1 MQPIPPSRRN
11 PFARFAAAA
20 GFDGAAAGLRARMGA
35 YHDGPVSDHFDGTRF
50 RDPHGVAPK
59 GALDMLRWIAA
70 RSGEKWPEWAPS
82 PYVDRPPARV
92 AGTAIRIG
100 FVGHASLLIQSGGLN
115 LLCDPVWS
123 ERASPVRF
131 AGPKRVNDPGIA
143 FDALPPI
150 DVVLVSHGHY
160 DHLDVATLSRL
171 AAAHRP
177 RVVTPLGND
186 IVMRAYDPA
195 IAAEGFD
202 WHERVELAPGLAVT
216 PVPLRH
222 WSARGLFDRNKTLWA
237 GFVVETPGGRIYH
250 VTDSGYGDG
259 VRFREARQRYGPF
272 RLAILPI
279 GAYEPRW
286 FMRDQHMNPEE
297 AVRAFGDCGA
307 ELALAHHHGTF
318 KLTDEAIDAP
328 VAALSRALEAA
339 GIDRERFRVLWPGQ
353 AWEITGPGDY
363 LSGT

>member
-1 MQPIPPSRRN
+1 MPPSRRN
-11 PFARFAAAA
+11 LFAWLTAAAA
-20 GFDGAAAGLRARMGA
+20 FGGAAAGLRTWTSA

-59 GALDMLRWIAA
+59 GALDMLRWLASG
-70 RSGEKWPEWAPS
+70 RGEKWPEWAPS
-82 PYVDRPPARV
+82 PYADRRARCRN
-92 AGTAIRIG
+92 GDPDRFRRPCEPSHPIRRAQ
-100 FVGHASLLIQSGGLN
+100 FN
-115 LLCDPVWS
+115 LLCDPVWL
-123 ERASPVRF
+123 ERASPVGF

-143 FDALPPI
+143 FDTLPPI
-150 DVVLVSHGHY
+150 DAVLVSHGHY

-177 RVVTPLGND
+177 RVITPLGND
-186 IVMRAYDPA
+186 TVIRAHDPA

-202 WHERVELAPGLAVT
+202 WHQRVVLAPHLAVT

-237 GFVVETPGGRIYH
+237 GFVIETPAGRIYH
-250 VTDSGYGDG
+250 VSDSGYGDG
-259 VRFREARQRYGPF
+259 LRFREARERYGPF

-279 GAYEPRW
+279 GACEPRW

-297 AVRAFGDCGA
+297 AVRAFADCGA

-318 KLTDEAIDAP
+318 QLTDEAIDAP
-328 VAALSRALEAA
+328 VIALSQALDAA
-339 GIDRERFRVLWPGQ
+339 GIDRDRFRVLQPGQ
-353 AWEITGPGDY
+353 AWDIT
-363 LSGT
+363 